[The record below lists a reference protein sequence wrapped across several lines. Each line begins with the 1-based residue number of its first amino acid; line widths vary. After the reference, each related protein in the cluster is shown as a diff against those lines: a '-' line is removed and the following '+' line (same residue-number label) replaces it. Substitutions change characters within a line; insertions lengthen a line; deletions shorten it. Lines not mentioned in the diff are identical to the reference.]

1 MEYTKEQI
9 KEQLDNLPEDL
20 RKAIIETDIEQ
31 TIFSIGERFKL
42 PIDKRGELFYQTQIF
57 MIGFTRSD
65 QFVKS
70 LTQSLNIDAD
80 IAGNIALAVN
90 DQIMVPIR
98 QTLKAEIND
107 TGNLP
112 LVPKKK
118 FTDEEIDKLLED
130 TEKLLNEDEE
140 EPKEVNPFLVVQKE
154 SEPSPIAEKKLTET
168 VTLTPEVTDHS
179 LSREDIQ
186 KVDPYREPTN

>member
-90 DQIMVPIR
+90 DQIMSPIR
-98 QTLKAEIND
+98 QTLKVGVAD

-112 LVPKKK
+112 IGPKKK

-140 EPKEVNPFLVVQKE
+140 ETKEENPFLVIQKK
-154 SEPSPIAEKKLTET
+154 SEPSPIVEKKLTEI
-168 VTLTPEVTDHS
+168 VTLSPEVTDHS

>member
-9 KEQLDNLPEDL
+9 QEQLDNLPEDL
-20 RKAIIETDIEQ
+20 REAIIEADIEQ

-57 MIGFTRSD
+57 MIGLTRSD
-65 QFVKS
+65 QFVRS
-70 LTQSLNIDAD
+70 LAQVLNIDAD

-98 QTLKAEIND
+98 QSLKGDVIDTEISAP
-107 TGNLP
+107 GI
-112 LVPKKK
+112 VRRK
-118 FTDEEIDKLLED
+118 FTEEELEALMADTDEEIK
-130 TEKLLNEDEE
+130 EE
-140 EPKEVNPFLVVQKE
+140 NPFTVQKPVE
-154 SEPSPIAEKKLTET
+154 STPIAEQKLTEA
-168 VTLTPEVTDHS
+168 VSLAPEVTDHS
-179 LSREDIQ
+179 ILREDIQ